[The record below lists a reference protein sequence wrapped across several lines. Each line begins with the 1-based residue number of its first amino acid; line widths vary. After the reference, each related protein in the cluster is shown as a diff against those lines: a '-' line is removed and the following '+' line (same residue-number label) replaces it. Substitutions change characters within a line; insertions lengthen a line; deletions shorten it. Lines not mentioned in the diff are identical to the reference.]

1 VYSGAQ
7 CLHMVRRVDEDGEA
21 DCGGLLQVYLVCL
34 PSAFPCVSPVSPLC
48 LPCVS
53 SVSPLCLP
61 CVSPVSPQCP
71 LCPSSAFP
79 TACLH

>member
-1 VYSGAQ
+1 MYSGAQ

-34 PSAFPCVSPVSPLC
+34 RSGFPCVSPVSRLCPLC
-48 LPCVS
+48 LAYV
-53 SVSPLCLP
+53 P
-61 CVSPVSPQCP
+61 CVSPVSRLCP
-71 LCPSSAFP
+71 LCLPSAFP